1 MQPFAGADVQP
12 AGYNQGLVIL
22 GRQSIVDQKARIERA
37 GAGEGAS
44 SRGVV
49 RLLGRLLGD
58 VIREQQGQATFD
70 QIEDIRS
77 RSVREHRHGGRDT
90 DLGETLM
97 AMSLS
102 EMLIFIRGFAIFSQ
116 LANIADDFLQRREG
130 LSEASPLE
138 RVAADLASPAAK
150 RFLAEAVISPVI
162 TAHPTEVR
170 RKSILDRETAISGL
184 LDATGGGA
192 GMTPDEIE
200 VALKREVRTLWQ
212 TRMLRS
218 VRIGVSDE
226 IDNAVSI
233 FETTFLP
240 EIPALKRR
248 LARMFD
254 IEGPLPACFVVGS
267 WVGGDRD
274 GNPFV
279 GAQTLD
285 YALRRQGEAVIDWL
299 LRQLHRLGGELSISA
314 DFAGVSPALL
324 DLAAQG
330 HDPNP
335 QRTDE
340 PYRRTLVGCYA
351 RLAATR
357 TAVLGR
363 GPARAATVEATP
375 YTTPGELATDLAI
388 VADSLTQNKAA
399 DLAQGRLLDVRE
411 AVASFGFHLATV
423 DLRQNSDVHERVVAE
438 LLASADVVADYLSLS
453 EARRVSVLIAELHSP
468 RMLRSPYREYGAET
482 MRELDIV
489 DAAARLRRRFGAD
502 SICNYII
509 SKAASVS
516 DMLEVAILLKEAGLF
531 IPGETPTCAL
541 RIIPL
546 FETIEDLRASA
557 EVMTAY
563 FDLSLV
569 RTVLEG
575 QGRMQEVMIGYSDSN
590 KDGGYVT
597 SNWEIRTAINNLLTL
612 ARARGIDMRFFHGR
626 GGAVG
631 RGGGSSFEAIQAQ
644 PRGAVWRGIRI
655 TEQGEVVSSKY
666 GHPLGGLMSLETIA
680 AAALMADLEHE
691 PDIADGAGGEVLAT
705 MSQEACDAYR
715 DLVYETAG
723 FEDYFRQSTP
733 LVEIADLKIGSRPAS
748 RTASS
753 KIADLR
759 AIPWVFSWSQSRV
772 MLPGWYGFGSATSGA
787 GPERIEALTKL
798 HAASAFF
805 RSVVSNLEMV
815 LAKSS
820 LPIAARYA
828 ELVSDQDMAKTVFGR
843 IEAEW
848 RASRE
853 AVLAITGQTTLL
865 QNNPRL
871 AQSIRLRLPYIDP
884 LNVLQVE
891 LLRRHRAGEDDDD
904 VRRGIHMSING
915 VSAGLRNSG

>member
-1 MQPFAGADVQP
+1 M
-12 AGYNQGLVIL
+12 
-22 GRQSIVDQKARIERA
+22 ARIEQGVGD
-37 GAGEGAS
+37 GAVS
-44 SRGVV
+44 SRAVV

-70 QIEDIRS
+70 QIEDIRA
-77 RSVREHRHGGRDT
+77 RSVGEHRRGERDT
-90 DLGETLM
+90 ALGERLM
-97 AMSLS
+97 GLSLS
-102 EMLIFIRGFAIFSQ
+102 DMLLLIRGFAIFSQ
-116 LANIADDFLQRREG
+116 LANIADDHLLRREG
-130 LSEASPLE
+130 LSEPSPLE
-138 RVAADLASPAAK
+138 KLTVDLASPAA
-150 RFLAEAVISPVI
+150 RQFLKEAVVTPVI

-170 RKSILDRETAISGL
+170 RKSILDRETAIANL
-184 LDATGGGA
+184 LDASPGA
-192 GMTPDEIE
+192 ARLKAVEIE
-200 VALKREVRTLWQ
+200 TALKREVRTLWQ

-233 FETTFLP
+233 FETTFLSQ
-240 EIPALKRR
+240 IPVLKRR
-248 LARMFD
+248 LARIFG

-299 LRQLHRLGGELSISA
+299 LRQLHILGAELSLS
-314 DFAGVSPALL
+314 DEFTGVSEALL
-324 DLAAQG
+324 ALAAQG
-330 HDPNP
+330 HDANP

-340 PYRRTLVGCYA
+340 PYRQTLVGCYA

-357 TAVLGR
+357 TALLGH
-363 GPARAATVEATP
+363 GPARPATVEATP
-375 YTTPGELATDLAI
+375 YTTPSELEADLAV
-388 VADSLTQNKAA
+388 VAQSLSENKAA

-411 AVASFGFHLATV
+411 AVSSFGFHLAMV

-438 LLASADVVADYLSLS
+438 LLASAGVVADYLSLPES
-453 EARRVSVLIAELHSP
+453 RRIAVLVAELNCP
-468 RMLRSPYREYGAET
+468 RMLRSPYREYAPET

-489 DAAARLRRRFGAD
+489 DAAARLRRRYGAGAI
-502 SICNYII
+502 SNYII

-531 IPGETPTCAL
+531 IPGEAPSCAL

-557 EVMTAY
+557 QVMAAY
-563 FDLSLV
+563 FNLSLA
-569 RTVLEG
+569 RAILDG
-575 QGRMQEVMIGYSDSN
+575 QGRLQEVMIGYSDSN

-597 SNWEIRTAINNLLTL
+597 SNWEIRTAINGLLAL
-612 ARARGIDMRFFHGR
+612 GSARGVDMRFFHGR

-631 RGGGSSFEAIQAQ
+631 RGGGSSFEAIQAL
-644 PRGAVWRGIRI
+644 PLGANRRGIRI
-655 TEQGEVVSSKY
+655 TEQGEVVSAKY
-666 GHPLGGLMSLETIA
+666 GHPLGGLMNLETIA

-691 PDIADGAGGEVLAT
+691 SDSADGAFGEVLAS
-705 MSQEACDAYR
+705 MSDEACAHYR
-715 DLVYETAG
+715 ALVYETEG
-723 FEDYFRQSTP
+723 FETYFRQSTP
-733 LVEIADLKIGSRPAS
+733 VVEIADLKIGSRPAS

-753 KIADLR
+753 RIADLR

-772 MLPGWYGFGSATSGA
+772 MLPGWYGFGAATTGA
-787 GPERIEALTKL
+787 GPARIEALTRL
-798 HAASAFF
+798 HATSPFF

-828 ELVSDQDMAKTVFGR
+828 ELVADKAMAASVFGR

-848 RASRE
+848 RASHD
-853 AVLAITGQTTLL
+853 AVLAITGQRALL
-865 QNNPRL
+865 ENNSRL

-891 LLRRHRAGEDDDD
+891 LLRRHRAGEADDDI
-904 VRRGIHMSING
+904 RRGIHMSING

>member
-1 MQPFAGADVQP
+1 MAFRHPS
-12 AGYNQGLVIL
+12 
-22 GRQSIVDQKARIERA
+22 GRQASVDQMARIERPA
-37 GAGEGAS
+37 ADASGS
-44 SRGVV
+44 SRTVV

-70 QIEDIRS
+70 QIEDIRA
-77 RSVREHRHGGRDT
+77 RSVGEHRRGERDAA
-90 DLGETLM
+90 LGEALM
-97 AMSLS
+97 GLSLS
-102 EMLIFIRGFAIFSQ
+102 DMLLLIRGFAIFSQ
-116 LANIADDFLQRREG
+116 LTNIADDYLLRREG
-130 LSEASPLE
+130 LSQPSPLE
-138 RVAADLASPAAK
+138 KLTADLSSPAAR
-150 RFLAEAVISPVI
+150 RFLDDAVVTPVI

-170 RKSILDRETAISGL
+170 RKSILDRETAIAGL
-184 LDATGGGA
+184 LDASGA
-192 GMTPDEIE
+192 ASPARAAEIE
-200 VALKREVRTLWQ
+200 TALKREVRTLWQ

-218 VRIGVSDE
+218 VRINVSDE

-248 LARMFD
+248 LGRAFGL
-254 IEGPLPACFVVGS
+254 EGPLPACFQVGS

-299 LRQLHRLGGELSISA
+299 LRQLHALGGELSLS
-314 DFAGVSPALL
+314 DEFTGVSPALL
-324 DLAAQG
+324 ALAAEG

-363 GPARAATVEATP
+363 GPARAASVEATP
-375 YTTPGELATDLAI
+375 YTAPSELAADLEV
-388 VADSLTQNKAA
+388 VAKSLSENKAA

-411 AVASFGFHLATV
+411 AVASFGFHLAVV

-438 LLASADVVADYLSLS
+438 LLGAAGVVADYLSLP
-453 EARRVSVLIAELHSP
+453 EARRIAVLVAELNSP
-468 RMLRSPYREYGAET
+468 RLLRSPYRPYAPET
-482 MRELDIV
+482 TRELDIV
-489 DAAARLRRRFGAD
+489 DAAARLRQRFGPGA
-502 SICNYII
+502 IANYVI

-531 IPGETPTCAL
+531 TPGEAPACAL

-546 FETIEDLRASA
+546 FETIDDLRASA
-557 EVMTAY
+557 GVMAAY
-563 FDLSLV
+563 FDLSLA
-569 RTVLEG
+569 RGILER
-575 QGRMQEVMIGYSDSN
+575 QGRLQEVMIGYSDSN

-597 SNWEIRTAINNLLTL
+597 SNWEIRTAINGLLAL
-612 ARARGIDMRFFHGR
+612 GSARGVDMRFFHGR

-631 RGGGSSFEAIQAQ
+631 RGGGSSFEAIQAM
-644 PRGAVWRGIRI
+644 PAGANRRGIRI

-680 AAALMADLEHE
+680 AAALTADLEHE
-691 PDIADGAGGEVLAT
+691 PDAADGAFAGVLAT
-705 MSQEACDAYR
+705 MSDEACAAYR
-715 DLVYETAG
+715 ALVYETEG
-723 FEDYFRQSTP
+723 FETYFRQSTP

-753 KIADLR
+753 RIADLR

-772 MLPGWYGFGSATSGA
+772 MLPGWYGFGSATTGA
-787 GPERIEALTKL
+787 GPARIEELARL
-798 HAASAFF
+798 HAASPFF

-828 ELVSDQDMAKTVFGR
+828 ELVEDQALAAMVFGR

-848 RASRE
+848 RASRD
-853 AVLAITGQTTLL
+853 AVLAITGQGALL
-865 QNNPRL
+865 EANPRL

-904 VRRGIHMSING
+904 IRRGIHMSING